1 MKDVYWF
8 RELSKNSLSIAG
20 GKGAN
25 LGEMYN
31 SNFPIPDGFVVS
43 SGAYYKFI
51 YHNGIDK
58 IIKEYTENLDV
69 EDTDEL
75 NKASLAIKNAILRG
89 EIPNEIREAII
100 ESYNKLGTD
109 VYVAVRSSA
118 TAEDLPTASFAGQQ
132 ATFLNISGALDVVQA
147 VKECWA
153 SLFEARAIYYRT
165 QNKFDHLK
173 VGLAA
178 VVQLM
183 VESEVSGIMFTV
195 EPVTEDYNTI
205 SIEAGYGLGEA
216 IVSGSITPDRY
227 LVDKNTL
234 EIKDKEIVTQTW
246 KIAIVRGKNEEVQI
260 PEELQGKQKL
270 PDDKIIELAKIGQRI
285 EDHYG
290 KPQDIEWSYLNGDL
304 YIVQSRPITTLKST
318 IKNELKASG
327 VEPERIEKTNVSN
340 AKILVKGLPASPGI
354 AKGVVRYIPSKD
366 DIGKV
371 EKGDILVTK
380 MTTPDFVPAMKKAV
394 GIITDAGGAT
404 CHAAIVSRELGIPCV
419 VGTQNATSVLKDGM
433 FVTIDATH
441 GVVYEGNVELR
452 EHKII
457 EKNEKVHAVHVAAP
471 VTGTKIYV
479 NVAEVDVAEK
489 VAQLPVDGVGL
500 FRAEFMIAA
509 LGKHPKKFIEEGKKD
524 EFINTLAE
532 GMRRIAA
539 AFYPRP
545 VVYRATDFKTNE
557 YKSLDGGDKY
567 EDDEDNPMM
576 GYRGAVRYIMD
587 PDVFEMELDAIKK
600 VREEFSLK
608 NLWLMIPFVRRTGE
622 LKAVKDILHKKNLYR
637 TKDFKLWIMVEVP
650 STVFLIDKFIDVGI
664 DGVSIGSNDLTQL
677 ILGVDRDNAKISHEF
692 DERNEAVLSAIQHV
706 IERCNAHGV
715 TVSLCGQAPSV
726 YPEFAEKLVEFGI
739 TSMSVNPDVIEK
751 VRKTVASVERKLL
764 LKAARKQLRD

>member
-1 MKDVYWF
+1 MDWKEMKDVYWF

-234 EIKDKEIVTQTW
+234 EIKDKE
-246 KIAIVRGKNEEVQI
+246 EVVPI
-260 PEELQGKQKL
+260 LEKHLDKGYLLLISYTFYEELK
-270 PDDKIIELAKIGQRI
+270 
-285 EDHYG
+285 
-290 KPQDIEWSYLNGDL
+290 QDIEEMK
-304 YIVQSRPITTLKST
+304 IKS
-318 IKNELKASG
+318 
-327 VEPERIEKTNVSN
+327 P
-340 AKILVKGLPASPGI
+340 
-354 AKGVVRYIPSKD
+354 
-366 DIGKV
+366 
-371 EKGDILVTK
+371 
-380 MTTPDFVPAMKKAV
+380 KAV
-394 GIITDAGGAT
+394 IL
-404 CHAAIVSRELGIPCV
+404 ELPSLSG
-419 VGTQNATSVLKDGM
+419 
-433 FVTIDATH
+433 
-441 GVVYEGNVELR
+441 EVE
-452 EHKII
+452 
-457 EKNEKVHAVHVAAP
+457 
-471 VTGTKIYV
+471 
-479 NVAEVDVAEK
+479 
-489 VAQLPVDGVGL
+489 
-500 FRAEFMIAA
+500 
-509 LGKHPKKFIEEGKKD
+509 
-524 EFINTLAE
+524 
-532 GMRRIAA
+532 
-539 AFYPRP
+539 
-545 VVYRATDFKTNE
+545 
-557 YKSLDGGDKY
+557 
-567 EDDEDNPMM
+567 
-576 GYRGAVRYIMD
+576 
-587 PDVFEMELDAIKK
+587 
-600 VREEFSLK
+600 EEFD
-608 NLWLMIPFVRRTGE
+608 
-622 LKAVKDILHKKNLYR
+622 VK
-637 TKDFKLWIMVEVP
+637 
-650 STVFLIDKFIDVGI
+650 
-664 DGVSIGSNDLTQL
+664 
-677 ILGVDRDNAKISHEF
+677 
-692 DERNEAVLSAIQHV
+692 
-706 IERCNAHGV
+706 
-715 TVSLCGQAPSV
+715 
-726 YPEFAEKLVEFGI
+726 
-739 TSMSVNPDVIEK
+739 
-751 VRKTVASVERKLL
+751 KLL
-764 LKAARKQLRD
+764 QAVSGIKI